1 MAEEKR
7 IEEEKEIGEEEFL
20 ELAAGIHEK
29 IKNSAALNVDGKSA
43 ALEVLG
49 GIVNSVKAHGVSQHG
64 LTKRKKQIALVV
76 FEKMSKLEDNSER
89 EKALYNMVVY
99 ITLEG
104 IRQAK

>member
-1 MAEEKR
+1 MAEEKVT
-7 IEEEKEIGEEEFL
+7 EEEKEIGEEEFF

-29 IKNSAALNVDGKSA
+29 IRNSSALNANGKSA

-64 LTKRKKQIALVV
+64 LTKKKKQIALVV
-76 FEKMSKLEDNSER
+76 FEKMSKMEDNTER
-89 EKALYNMVVY
+89 EKALYNMLVY